1 MVPLIGHV
9 NIMRYACIQSRRI
22 NFLIIPD
29 TAVECQLAYQ
39 ALIELLSELGFQ
51 INWDKAV
58 EPCQRLTFLG
68 IDIDTV
74 RKQLT
79 LPERKLCELRL
90 VLSETTAKRSIT
102 KRHLE
107 SLVGKLNLAARVVFG
122 GRILWRLLALLTTAA
137 PTPSCPD

>member
-1 MVPLIGHV
+1 M
-9 NIMRYACIQSRRI
+9 
-22 NFLIIPD
+22 
-29 TAVECQLAYQ
+29 
-39 ALIELLSELGFQ
+39 
-51 INWDKAV
+51 
-58 EPCQRLTFLG
+58 TFLG

-107 SLVGKLNLAARVVFG
+107 SLVGKLSLAARVLFG